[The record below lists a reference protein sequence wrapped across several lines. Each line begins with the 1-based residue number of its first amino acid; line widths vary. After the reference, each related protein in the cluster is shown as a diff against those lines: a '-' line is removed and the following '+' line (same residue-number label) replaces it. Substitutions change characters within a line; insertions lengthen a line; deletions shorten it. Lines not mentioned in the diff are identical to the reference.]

1 MAKSQLCRGRNTE
14 IATPPN
20 FQNEEMVV
28 GKNSTCVL
36 GQPNKRNFVNLFAT
50 VECK

>member
-1 MAKSQLCRGRNTE
+1 MAKSQPCRGLNTE
-14 IATPPN
+14 IAVPPQ
-20 FQNEEMVV
+20 FHIGEIVV

-36 GQPNKRNFVNLFAT
+36 GPPNQLNFVNLFAT